1 LTGAAT
7 KQICKEQF
15 VNKNGAFIAPFL
27 CLAGNKSPAL
37 PGHSPD
43 RFN

>member
-27 CLAGNKSPAL
+27 CLAGNKFPASSR
-37 PGHSPD
+37 HSPD
-43 RFN
+43 WFN